1 MANKTEQTVIDLIS
15 PIIEA
20 HNDLLWDLTFTK
32 EGGQKVLR
40 ILLDKPEH
48 QFITMN
54 DLTLFTQEVNELLDT
69 VDPDPIPE
77 AYVLDISSPGADR
90 PLKELWHFG
99 WAKEANENIL
109 VSLFVA
115 KEGQKKWQGKIAD
128 LNKDGLTLTTTNGR
142 LPLTFD
148 EIAKAILDVQF

>member
-1 MANKTEQTVIDLIS
+1 ANAQ
-15 PIIEA
+15 
-20 HNDLLWDLTFTK
+20 LLARR
-32 EGGQKVLR
+32 GYPYPLR
-40 ILLDKPEH
+40 VP
-48 QFITMN
+48 
-54 DLTLFTQEVNELLDT
+54 
-69 VDPDPIPE
+69 
-77 AYVLDISSPGADR
+77 
-90 PLKELWHFG
+90 
-99 WAKEANENIL
+99 KEANENIL